1 MKDGAR
7 QKKNVPATRRLAGA
21 GQSSGRPPPTAG
33 RRPRVAILKDAFIP
47 EYRLRLYERLG
58 EISEVEYTVFHGDP
72 PGASGH
78 RAAAG
83 PFAFSEVRLGSREM
97 RFGSKSL
104 VYQPALRRIAG
115 PGFDA
120 AVIGAE
126 LKLLANAALF
136 PLLKL
141 RRRPVLLWGQAL
153 EKRED
158 RGTMMHALYRGGGM
172 LRLAAARRADGY
184 LAYTAGGRRRL
195 IEQGVDPE
203 RVFVLRNTLDM
214 EAEIELHRAVA
225 GEDEAAL
232 REGLG
237 LKPDSVVLLFVGRV
251 YREKRLSELVA
262 LLRRLRESGGGIR
275 VEGLV
280 LGDGPDL
287 ARVRVAAEGLDCIR
301 FLGEVRDR
309 ERVARCM
316 KVAAALVI
324 PGAAGLA
331 VNHAFAHGLPVITQ
345 ASPLHGPEFEY
356 VESGRNGLIA
366 APGAE
371 ALFEQVAAFVASPA
385 QQRALAAGALS
396 SRETLTVAA
405 MAASF
410 DAAVRATLA
419 TAGYP
424 SNLRPGR

>member
-1 MKDGAR
+1 VGGA
-7 QKKNVPATRRLAGA
+7 RRLAGA
-21 GQSSGRPPPTAG
+21 VQSSDRPPPIPDPALAW
-33 RRPRVAILKDAFIP
+33 RPRVAILKDAFIP

-72 PGASGH
+72 PAASGH
-78 RAAAG
+78 QAATG
-83 PFAFSEVRLGSREM
+83 PFAFPEVRLGSREM
-97 RFGSKSL
+97 GFGGKAL

-126 LKLLANAALF
+126 LKLLANFALF

-141 RRRPVLLWGQAL
+141 RRRPVLLWGQAI
-153 EKRED
+153 EKQED
-158 RGTMMHALYRGGGM
+158 RGAAMQALYRGGGV
-172 LRLAAARRADGY
+172 LRAAAARRADGY

-195 IEQGVDPE
+195 IEQGVDSG

-232 REGLG
+232 RERLG
-237 LKPDSVVLLFVGRV
+237 LKPESLVLLFVGRV

-262 LLRRLRESGGGIR
+262 LLRRLQAGGGVE

-287 ARVRVAAEGLDCIR
+287 ARVMAAAEGLDCVR

-309 ERVARCM
+309 ECVARCM

-385 QQRALAAGALS
+385 QRRALAAGALS

-419 TAGYP
+419 TAGHT
-424 SNLRPGR
+424 SNLRPER